1 MPASPKHTAFSG
13 PARAR
18 GVRGK
23 KVSVRVKPQVLRW
36 AIASMGWQTDEL
48 AKKVGVRPE
57 DVAEWGRTES
67 SIDLRTLKKIARQ
80 IKRPPSTFLLPRPPD
95 EPAVAGFGPTGGS
108 PPPPHRPS
116 KELCDAMRHAREV
129 QFYARDLLESHSR
142 SLAPMIASGA
152 AVGDDPE
159 QAAGNDALVFKT
171 SAIWPK
177 SARTGKLRSGSARVM
192 YGALRAAVEARNILV
207 LQYPFPLSE
216 ARGFALTGDGP
227 AAILVNSR
235 DAVPSRMFTLL
246 HEYAHIL
253 LGGASLCSPDPE
265 SLESASLAS
274 GKDIEEWCDAF
285 ARAVLMPK
293 GEFVCGLDGMRQ
305 KALRDR
311 FRMLAATFRTSER
324 AALVR
329 AIALRD
335 GDEKREYMSYYSR
348 TGSQAASNDPSP
360 KGSGAVHPAILC
372 LSRRGRG
379 YVNLV
384 LESEQAG
391 LIDEMNVAQ
400 YLDLSMKHFDRL
412 LDEVE
417 RGGPPP
423 P

>member
-1 MPASPKHTAFSG
+1 MVFNG

-23 KVSVRVKPQVLRW
+23 KASVRVKPQVLRW

-57 DVAEWGRTES
+57 DIAEWGRTES

-95 EPAVAGFGPTGGS
+95 EPAVAGFRLTSGAPS
-108 PPPPHRPS
+108 PSHRPS

-142 SLAPMIASGA
+142 NLAPMIAGGA

-177 SARTGKLRSGSARVM
+177 SVRTGKLRSGSVRVL

-227 AAILVNSR
+227 AVILVNSR
-235 DAVPSRMFTLL
+235 DAELSRMFTLL

-253 LGGASLCSPDPE
+253 LGGASLCSPDSE

-293 GEFVCGLDGMRQ
+293 GEFVYGLDGMRQ

-311 FRMLAATFRTSER
+311 FRILAATFRISER

-329 AIALRD
+329 AISLRD
-335 GDEKREYMSYYSR
+335 GNEKKEYLNYYAR
-348 TGSQAASNDPSP
+348 TRSQAANGDPPS
-360 KGSGAVHPAILC
+360 KDGGVVHPAILC

-400 YLDLSMKHFDRL
+400 YLDLNIKHFDRL

-417 RGGPPP
+417 KGGPPP